1 MDQAVSFFLPF
12 RRRLLMTSRPP
23 LLSMR
28 ARKPCVFFLFRL
40 LG

>member
-1 MDQAVSFFLPF
+1 MNQADSFFLPF
-12 RRRLLMTSRPP
+12 RLRLLMTARPP

-28 ARKPCVFFLFRL
+28 ARKPCVFFLFKL